1 MIDYMCACH
10 DHAQTSASIREL
22 LYIIGAETCYDVAI
36 SRAESLNGG
45 EPAVQMNPLNNG
57 ETGQKIQKYRKS
69 IKKPNLTVDLL
80 ILIAETIES
89 LSASFLFEK
98 YFFSGIPAWRHTS
111 SHMDSLESNLRRES
125 AIQIL
130 VLSAI
135 FKVSF
140 LTKLKICKIP
150 EDLNKAFKLGAEM
163 IKRHGKEEEKM
174 HFTGTVYRNP

>member
-69 IKKPNLTVDLL
+69 IKKPNLTVDFL

-98 YFFSGIPAWRHTS
+98 YFFQG
-111 SHMDSLESNLRRES
+111 
-125 AIQIL
+125 
-130 VLSAI
+130 
-135 FKVSF
+135 F
-140 LTKLKICKIP
+140 
-150 EDLNKAFKLGAEM
+150 
-163 IKRHGKEEEKM
+163 RHGIIHHRIWILWKAISAGNLLSKSW
-174 HFTGTVYRNP
+174 FSQPSLRSRFLQN

>member
-1 MIDYMCACH
+1 
-10 DHAQTSASIREL
+10 
-22 LYIIGAETCYDVAI
+22 
-36 SRAESLNGG
+36 
-45 EPAVQMNPLNNG
+45 
-57 ETGQKIQKYRKS
+57 
-69 IKKPNLTVDLL
+69 
-80 ILIAETIES
+80 
-89 LSASFLFEK
+89 
-98 YFFSGIPAWRHTS
+98 
-111 SHMDSLESNLRRES
+111 MDSLESNLRRES